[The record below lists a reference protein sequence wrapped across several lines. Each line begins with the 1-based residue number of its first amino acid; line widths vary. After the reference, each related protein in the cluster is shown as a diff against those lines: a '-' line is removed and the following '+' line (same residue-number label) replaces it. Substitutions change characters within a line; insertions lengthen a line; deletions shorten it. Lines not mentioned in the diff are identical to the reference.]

1 MKAIQFD
8 FTIPRYV
15 IGLALGKLSPKFFWS
30 GVSCTDYKEI
40 PEPVLPGDDW
50 VVIKTRLGGIC
61 GTDMS
66 AVKLTASTY
75 STTLVTFPFVL
86 GHENIGKIE
95 EMGSGVTYWQVGDR
109 VVVEPIL
116 WCTPRG
122 FTELCKFCA
131 KGEINRC
138 ERKTEGNLDPGF
150 QTGICKDTGGSWSS
164 KFLAHESQLYR
175 VPINISDENALMIEP
190 FAIALHA
197 VLQNFPKDDE
207 QVLIIGAGTIGLGII
222 AALRALGS
230 QSEIIVLGRY
240 GFQAEAARKIGASR
254 VILGSRNNGY
264 YNEIA
269 QWSNGIVK
277 HPIIGKPLVIGGVD
291 TTFECVGSSGSLD
304 DAMRLTRNG
313 GRVVLIGEAGVVK
326 SLDWTSIFTQELEVR
341 AAYLYNHVESFK
353 GKQWKAFD
361 LAIDLMA
368 SGKVDLGW
376 LVTHQLLLED
386 YKQAFELTT
395 QRGKNQSIKIA
406 FKFDE

>member
-1 MKAIQFD
+1 MKAIQFN
-8 FTIPRYV
+8 FTIPRYL
-15 IGLALGKLSPKFFWS
+15 IGLTLGKLSPKFFWS

-40 PEPVLPGDDW
+40 PEPVLPGEDW
-50 VVIKTRLGGIC
+50 VVIQTQLGGIC

-75 STTLVTFPFVL
+75 STTLVSFPFVL
-86 GHENIGKIE
+86 GHENIGEIAE
-95 EMGSGVTYWQVGDR
+95 VGSGVQDWQVGDR
-109 VVVEPIL
+109 VVVEPVL

-122 FTELCKFCA
+122 FTDLCKFCA

-138 ERKTEGNLDPGF
+138 ERMTEGNLAPGF
-150 QTGICKDTGGSWSS
+150 QIGICEDTGGSWSPY
-164 KFLAHESQLYR
+164 FLAHESQLYR
-175 VPINISDENALMIEP
+175 VPGNIDDSNALMIEP

-207 QVLIIGAGTIGLGII
+207 KVLIIGAGTIGLSII

-240 GFQAEAARKIGASR
+240 GFQAEAARKLGASR
-254 VILGSRNNGY
+254 VILGSRNNGF
-264 YNEIA
+264 YNDIA

-277 HPIIGKPLVIGGVD
+277 HPIIGKPLVLGGVD
-291 TTFECVGSSGSLD
+291 ATFECVGSSGSLD

-313 GRVVLIGEAGVVK
+313 GRVILVGEAGVVK
-326 SLDWTSIFTQELEVR
+326 NLDWTSIFTQELEVR
-341 AAYLYNHVESFK
+341 AAYLYNHVEEFNGTK
-353 GKQWKAFD
+353 WKAFD
-361 LAIDLMA
+361 LAIDLM
-368 SGKVDLGW
+368 SNGKVDLGW

-395 QRGKNQSIKIA
+395 QRGKNQSIKVA
-406 FKFDE
+406 FKFDD

>member
-1 MKAIQFD
+1 
-8 FTIPRYV
+8 
-15 IGLALGKLSPKFFWS
+15 
-30 GVSCTDYKEI
+30 
-40 PEPVLPGDDW
+40 
-50 VVIKTRLGGIC
+50 
-61 GTDMS
+61 
-66 AVKLTASTY
+66 
-75 STTLVTFPFVL
+75 
-86 GHENIGKIE
+86 
-95 EMGSGVTYWQVGDR
+95 
-109 VVVEPIL
+109 
-116 WCTPRG
+116 
-122 FTELCKFCA
+122 
-131 KGEINRC
+131 
-138 ERKTEGNLDPGF
+138 
-150 QTGICKDTGGSWSS
+150 
-164 KFLAHESQLYR
+164 
-175 VPINISDENALMIEP
+175 MIEP
-190 FAIALHA
+190 FSIALHA

-207 QVLIIGAGTIGLGII
+207 KVLIIGVGTIGLGII

-240 GFQAEAARKIGASR
+240 GFQAEAARKLGASR
-254 VILGSRNNGY
+254 VILGSRDNGF

-313 GRVVLIGEAGVVK
+313 GRVILVGEAGVVK

-341 AAYLYNHVESFK
+341 AAYLYNHVEEFN
-353 GKQWKAFD
+353 GTQWKAFD

-395 QRGKNQSIKIA
+395 QRGKNQSIKVA

>member
-8 FTIPRYV
+8 FTIPRYA

-30 GVSCTDYKEI
+30 GISCTDYKEI
-40 PEPVLPGDDW
+40 PAPELLGDDW

-75 STTLVTFPFVL
+75 STTLVSFPFVL
-86 GHENIGKIE
+86 GHENIGKISE
-95 EMGSGVTYWQVGDR
+95 IGSGVSDWQVGDR
-109 VVVEPIL
+109 VVVEPVL

-122 FTELCKFCA
+122 FTDLCKYCA

-138 ERKTEGNLDPGF
+138 ERITEGNLAPGF
-150 QTGICKDTGGSWSS
+150 QTGICKDTGGSWSPY
-164 KFLAHESQLYR
+164 FLAHQSQLYR
-175 VPINISDENALMIEP
+175 VPDNISDENALMIEP

-197 VLQNFPKDDE
+197 VLQNLPKDDD

-240 GFQAEAARKIGASR
+240 GFQADAARKLGASR
-254 VILGSRNNGY
+254 VILGSRNNGF

-269 QWSNGIVK
+269 QLSEGVVK

-291 TTFECVGSSGSLD
+291 TTFECVGSSGTLD

-313 GRVVLIGEAGVVK
+313 GRVIMVGEAGVVK
-326 SLDWTSIFTQELEVR
+326 GLDWTSIFTQELEVR
-341 AAYLYNHVESFK
+341 ASYLYNHVEEIN

-368 SGKVDLGW
+368 NGRVDLGW
-376 LVTHQLLLED
+376 MVTHQYYLED
-386 YKQAFELTT
+386 YKQAFVLTT
-395 QRGKNQSIKIA
+395 RKSEHQSIKIA
-406 FKFDE
+406 FKFDD